1 MDFHRMVGVDRK
13 TVKRAEKNRRECG
26 LSDIPRQ
33 HELVPGA
40 EFSKSIRKPGDS
52 EGVSGSIESR
62 GDDLEHFDHSV
73 VVVDSDE
80 FGSHLRGTFA
90 ADHFVDPLHV
100 VIVPEREAEAGRLES
115 EGGEG
120 RGFAGTSRHQLS
132 LPLELRV
139 RRGMSDHQGGD
150 LVGELRTEDRHSI
163 ADPDDRSSVDGAFGE
178 RAAVLQAYQSGGLR
192 NDPVGRG
199 PDGADEPHFL
209 RHGEEQADMF
219 LSLAAS
225 DSIEGA
231 QRRGRG
237 RQVIAGM
244 GSKNSSI
251 AAAGDLRRGER
262 PSADVSIGE
271 RRMTAGQP
279 DRHGLEGTSLV
290 GLSKLDDPAPGRDVV
305 PIEEFDSSALEVGIM
320 DAAPKL
326 GFDRSFVDDRVHHES
341 RVIEVGGDQ
350 QGFWTGSS
358 RLPGLPGDQEVPV
371 GIPLPRETA

>member
-1 MDFHRMVGVDRK
+1 MFLPELPKPLGERGDL
-13 TVKRAEKNRRECG
+13 G
-26 LSDIPRQ
+26 LSRRVIEPAGDHFKHLDQAVIVVDADHFRP
-33 HELVPGA
+33 HPGRA
-40 EFSKSIRKPGDS
+40 FARHHLIDPP
-52 EGVSGSIESR
+52 
-62 GDDLEHFDHSV
+62 HV
-73 VVVDSDE
+73 VVVAQ
-80 FGSHLRGTFA
+80 GQ
-90 ADHFVDPLHV
+90 
-100 VIVPEREAEAGRLES
+100 AEAGRLES